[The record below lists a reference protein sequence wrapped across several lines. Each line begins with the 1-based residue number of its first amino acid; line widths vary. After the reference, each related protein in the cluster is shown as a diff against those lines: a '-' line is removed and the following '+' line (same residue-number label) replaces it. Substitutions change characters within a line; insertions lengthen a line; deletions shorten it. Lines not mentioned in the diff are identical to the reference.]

1 MPGDAKMSKIDV
13 TLVKS
18 TIGKARKHEK
28 VVRSLGLKKLNQ
40 TVRHDDN
47 PCIMG
52 MVERV
57 SHLVRVRTV
66 EEE

>member
-1 MPGDAKMSKIDV
+1 MSKIDV

-18 TIGKARKHEK
+18 TIGRPGKHGR
-28 VVRSLGLKKLNQ
+28 VIRSLGLKKLNQ
-40 TVRHDDN
+40 TVRHEVN

-52 MVERV
+52 MVGKV
-57 SHLVRVRTV
+57 SHLVRVQAV

>member
-1 MPGDAKMSKIDV
+1 MAKIDV

-18 TIGKARKHEK
+18 TIGRPGKHER
-28 VVRSLGLKKLNQ
+28 VVRSLGLRKLNQ

-47 PCIMG
+47 PCIRG
-52 MVERV
+52 MVDKV
-57 SHLVRVRTV
+57 SHLLRVETV

>member
-1 MPGDAKMSKIDV
+1 MPKIDV

-18 TIGKARKHEK
+18 PIGKARRHEK
-28 VVRSLGLKKLNQ
+28 VVRSLGLRKLNQ

-52 MVERV
+52 MVEKV
-57 SHLVRVRTV
+57 SHLVRVQAV

>member
-1 MPGDAKMSKIDV
+1 MSKIDV

-40 TVRHDDN
+40 TVRHEEN
-47 PCIMG
+47 PCITG
-52 MVERV
+52 MVEKV
-57 SHLVRVRTV
+57 SHLVRVQAV

>member
-1 MPGDAKMSKIDV
+1 MSKIDV

-18 TIGKARKHEK
+18 TIGKARRHEK
-28 VVRSLGLKKLNQ
+28 VIRSLGLKKLNQ

-47 PCIMG
+47 ACIMG
-52 MVERV
+52 MVKKV

>member
-1 MPGDAKMSKIDV
+1 MAKIDV

-18 TIGKARKHEK
+18 TIGRPGKHDK
-28 VVRSLGLKKLNQ
+28 VVRSLGLRKLNQ

-47 PCIMG
+47 PCIRG
-52 MVERV
+52 MVVKV
-57 SHLVRVRTV
+57 SHLLRVENV

>member
-1 MPGDAKMSKIDV
+1 MSKIDV

-18 TIGKARKHEK
+18 TIGRTRRHAS
-28 VVRSLGLKKLNQ
+28 VIRSLGLRKLNQ

-47 PCIMG
+47 ACIRG
-52 MVERV
+52 MVEKV
-57 SHLVRVRTV
+57 SHLVRVQAV